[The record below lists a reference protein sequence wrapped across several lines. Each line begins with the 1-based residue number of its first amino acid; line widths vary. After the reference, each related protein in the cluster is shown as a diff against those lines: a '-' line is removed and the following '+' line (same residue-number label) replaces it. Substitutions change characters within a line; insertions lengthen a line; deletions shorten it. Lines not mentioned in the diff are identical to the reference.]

1 MNTFL
6 LNERITFK
14 IFTWKHLYVLL
25 ININQFKTFIFTDIY
40 VFHLEMTA
48 IKCLRT
54 QYYKSFKLVF
64 NKLTLKEMVKTN
76 LSPFSYRA

>member
-1 MNTFL
+1 MHPFL
-6 LNERITFK
+6 LSERTTFK
-14 IFTWKHLYVLL
+14 IFTWKHLYVL
-25 ININQFKTFIFTDIY
+25 ININQFKTFMFTNIC
-40 VFHLEMTA
+40 VFHLEMTD

-54 QYYKSFKLVF
+54 QYYKSIKLVF